1 MSVSLAALSM
11 AEERSLLPS
20 EGSSRGPRG
29 GGRAIEDGRV
39 EEALV
44 GVHARTRARGSRDE
58 ESVMLKLIKLGE
70 ICPIVQTRESLFN
83 LPLLSRHQE
92 PARCS
97 RSAGSWRHRH
107 FLFHSTCNAQ
117 RREVTLLSVSV
128 RFTGH
133 RLTARARRALLTLV
147 PPPATRCP
155 SRTREWCGRARW
167 AATSA
172 WSASRCP
179 RRSSPRP

>member
-97 RSAGSWRHRH
+97 RSAGSWRNRH

-117 RREVTLLSVSV
+117 RREVTLMSVSV

-133 RLTARARRALLTLV
+133 RLTARARAPCITHVSAASSHSMPVAYSGVVWEGSMGSDLCLV
-147 PPPATRCP
+147 ILSFPT
-155 SRTREWCGRARW
+155 E
-167 AATSA
+167 
-172 WSASRCP
+172 
-179 RRSSPRP
+179 